1 MFKVETIIFENGERY
16 PILLGQ
22 DGMPHFYTT
31 LYVTAKLRSSQAVN
45 TITNRL
51 KALLC
56 LFEWERKRDRC
67 LVTEFEQEQFL
78 TPADIEDLRDH
89 LKINVSSQKKSDLS
103 QARSSKR
110 VLNFT
115 STRKVVTPVA
125 TVGRDHHYN
134 RMTCVAEYLHF
145 IATITN
151 QYRNSSNTTRAINK
165 MAKDIKKARP
175 KGKGKSVAAELDDS
189 VLSDGLLAEFM
200 DVAAPT
206 HPLNPFTNATVKNR
220 NYLMFRLIKET
231 GIRRGELLSLELTY
245 LELTGDRPSIW
256 VRRKHDDKF
265 DPRKRQPVS
274 KTRERK
280 IPIKKELAALLDDY
294 ILMERAATPNANKH
308 PYLFITHRKCATQ
321 GQPVSVSYF
330 DNEIIPKMKAVDKR
344 FSIIHAH
351 LFRHE
356 WNVDFSEKVDLENE
370 KRAMPVAEGESPKP
384 QISSADEAKMRK
396 SLMGHSSEKSGEVYN
411 QRHTRKQANEIV
423 LAEQEELQDKM
434 KKLNKGKD
442 SK

>member
-1 MFKVETIIFENGERY
+1 MFKVKTLIFENGERY

-22 DGMPHFYTT
+22 DEMPHFYTT
-31 LYVTAKLRSSQAVN
+31 LYVTAKLRPSKAVN

-56 LFEWERKRDRC
+56 LFEWESQRDRC
-67 LVTEFEQEQFL
+67 LVTEFEQENFL

-103 QARSSKR
+103 EARFSKR
-110 VLNFT
+110 VLNLS

-125 TVGRDHHYN
+125 TVGRSHHYN

-151 QYRNSSNTTRAINK
+151 QYRNSSTTTRAINK

-175 KGKGKSVAAELDDS
+175 KGKGKNVAAEINDS

-200 DVAAPT
+200 AVAEPT
-206 HPLNPFTNATVKNR
+206 HPLNPFTNITVRNR

-231 GIRRGELLSLELTY
+231 GIRRGELLSLELTF

-265 DPRKRQPVS
+265 DPRSRQPVS
-274 KTRERK
+274 KTKERK
-280 IPIKKELAALLDDY
+280 YPLKKETAALLDDY
-294 ILMERAATPNANKH
+294 ILNERAVTPNANKH
-308 PYLFITHRKCATQ
+308 PYLFITHRKCKTQ

-330 DNEIIPKMKAVDKR
+330 DNELIPKMKSVDKK
-344 FSIIHAH
+344 FSVIHAH

-356 WNVDFSEKVDLENE
+356 WNVGFSEKIDLENE
-370 KRAMPVAEGESPKP
+370 LRAMPVAEGKLPKP
-384 QISSADEAKMRK
+384 QISPAEEAKMRK

-411 QRHTRKQANEIV
+411 QRHTRKRANEVV
-423 LAEQEELQDKM
+423 LAEQEELQEKIKNM
-434 KKLNKGKD
+434 NKGRD